1 MDHIP
6 TSFQPRMISENAYCT
21 VICSYFVNILCWL
34 IFFLFFFG
42 VENPFLHDRF
52 LQFLLNC
59 SFSNSYIKLP
69 RHMCIITIKCM
80 CGVNMGSSEV
90 FTIIAGL

>member
-6 TSFQPRMISENAYCT
+6 TSFQPRMISENAYCA

-34 IFFLFFFG
+34 FLFFFG

-52 LQFLLNC
+52 FAVFVKLLFL
-59 SFSNSYIKLP
+59 K
-69 RHMCIITIKCM
+69 
-80 CGVNMGSSEV
+80 
-90 FTIIAGL
+90 